1 VSDTIIY
8 IPTKSSSYEIESHV
22 VVFIPLQLTLGRV
35 VECSWDHIRLL
46 DDLPN
51 SMTLT
56 QELVASSVFSVTEIL
71 AIENHQL
78 DSTFLH
84 VAFRSQSM
92 LKLAGD
98 QTGSD
103 TN

>member
-1 VSDTIIY
+1 
-8 IPTKSSSYEIESHV
+8 
-22 VVFIPLQLTLGRV
+22 V
-35 VECSWDHIRLL
+35 VECVGDHVRLL

-51 SMTLT
+51 GATLA
-56 QELVASSVFSVTEIL
+56 QEIVTSSVFPVTEIL
-71 AIENHQL
+71 AIEDHKL

-84 VAFRSQSM
+84 VAFRSQSL
-92 LKLAGD
+92 LKPTGD